1 MANTYCGKNCETC
14 SSKEELN
21 CSGCKTGRGNYMTGT
36 CEIAACCRAEAC
48 NKCTE
53 CSMVADCKLFA
64 SSGQSSET
72 RLSRTSEE
80 SVVTDYDL
88 KKAGFLAKWV
98 NVIFISGIISM
109 VSSFISTLTDFYAP
123 HLSICTTIAD
133 CILQIVILVALFALG
148 KYEERFRHTAFLI
161 IGVCILGIVS
171 LFLGNGILSIL
182 IALIILILLLAY
194 ISCEANG
201 YAAILRDIDIHLSAK
216 WEQYVKLFFRAVI
229 VLVIT
234 CVSAIV
240 LVFFPPLLIL
250 WGVAIIGISIFLF
263 ALAIVRLVYL
273 SQTVSRL
280 KQLCRTHS

>member
-1 MANTYCGKNCETC
+1 MANTYCGKSCESC

-109 VSSFISTLTDFYAP
+109 VSSCISALSDFYAP
-123 HLSICTTIAD
+123 DLSICTTIAD

-161 IGVCILGIVS
+161 IGVCILGIVW
-171 LFLGNGILSIL
+171 LFLGDGILSIL

-194 ISCEANG
+194 VSCEANG

-216 WEQYVKLFFRAVI
+216 WDKYVKLFFRTVI